1 MKRCGCA
8 FLVLLAG
15 CGARTPF
22 DGAQSDG
29 VVRGT
34 VIDEAG
40 YPFAGAKIR
49 IDATSTVT
57 DGQGRFSVPA
67 SAIYD
72 AAIVVHGKGY
82 FGATFDEGHVYAY
95 QGMSRRDPVFK
106 TSGRFAPSSP
116 THNANLS
123 INGPRSPSGSVRT
136 IRALQGDSRYG
147 IFASTVDAN
156 LKYREFAMWAGSE
169 TINLELYAFQC
180 QIDPMTDAPVHYL
193 AFDKLEKSLSPGEV
207 DWRFDWNWKP
217 MPYRE
222 ATITAAVRLPD
233 GYRISSTDIHVQ
245 PQSTLV
251 AYSFLGT
258 PHSGTELTFVV
269 PDLPGA
275 AYSLRVMAY
284 NGARFTERTID
295 LLTPSSPAAPLELEE
310 APRAV
315 SPAEGASGIGFD
327 TEFTWE
333 NPAHGVRFVMVVPSG
348 TSHLATYQLFT
359 NGTSARIPDVS
370 DLGIAF
376 PSQAEYEWAT
386 FVVTSD
392 SVDQLAPHGIDNTD
406 FRERTYAATEYRK
419 LTTR

>member
-34 VIDEAG
+34 VIDESG

-49 IDATSTVT
+49 IDTTTTVT
-57 DGQGRFSVPA
+57 DEQGRFAVSAP
-67 SAIYD
+67 AIYD
-72 AAIVVHGKGY
+72 AAIVAYGKGHLGGT
-82 FGATFDEGHVYAY
+82 FAEGAVYAY

-147 IFASTVDAN
+147 IFASTVDTN

-233 GYRISSTDIHVQ
+233 GYRISNTDIHVH

-251 AYSFLGT
+251 AYSLLGT
-258 PHSGTELTFVV
+258 PHVGTEFTFVV

-295 LLTPSSPAAPLELEE
+295 LLTPSSPATLELEA
-310 APRAV
+310 APSPV
-315 SPAEGASGIGFD
+315 SPADGASGVGFD
-327 TEFTWE
+327 TAFTWE
-333 NPAHGVRFVMVVPSG
+333 NPAHGVSYVRVVPSG
-348 TSHLATYQLFT
+348 TSRLATYQLFT
-359 NGTSARIPDVS
+359 NGTSIRILDVS
-370 DLGIAF
+370 DMGIAF

-386 FVVTSD
+386 AVVTSD
-392 SVDQLAPHGIDNTD
+392 SVDQVASYGIDNTD
-406 FRERTYAATEYRK
+406 FRERTYASAEYRK
-419 LTTR
+419 MTMR